1 MNQDKIATAAH
12 NMIKYGGSFHSSLGR
27 ALLVADNENQ
37 QKILNEWRDDVRRY
51 AEM

>member
-1 MNQDKIATAAH
+1 MNQDKISIAAH

-27 ALLVADNENQ
+27 ALLVADIENKN
-37 QKILNEWRDDVRRY
+37 KILNEWGEDVQRY